1 MEAVDQLATHP
12 SAQDNI
18 NTVVAIEEEAQLR
31 RTLADR
37 VSDLIANLVGSMPL
51 VILHLGW
58 FGAWVVINLG
68 VLSGKWEFDPYPF
81 ALLCMVVSFDAF
93 CSTSSRTG

>member
-1 MEAVDQLATHP
+1 MLAIYGTAISERLPFGKSGGRERMEAIDQRATPP

-37 VSDLIANLVGSMPL
+37 VSDLIANFVGSMPFL
-51 VILHLGW
+51 ILHL
-58 FGAWVVINLG
+58 
-68 VLSGKWEFDPYPF
+68 
-81 ALLCMVVSFDAF
+81 
-93 CSTSSRTG
+93 

>member
-1 MEAVDQLATHP
+1 MEAIDQRATPP

-37 VSDLIANLVGSMPL
+37 VSDLIANFVGSMPFL
-51 VILHLGW
+51 ILHL
-58 FGAWVVINLG
+58 
-68 VLSGKWEFDPYPF
+68 
-81 ALLCMVVSFDAF
+81 
-93 CSTSSRTG
+93 